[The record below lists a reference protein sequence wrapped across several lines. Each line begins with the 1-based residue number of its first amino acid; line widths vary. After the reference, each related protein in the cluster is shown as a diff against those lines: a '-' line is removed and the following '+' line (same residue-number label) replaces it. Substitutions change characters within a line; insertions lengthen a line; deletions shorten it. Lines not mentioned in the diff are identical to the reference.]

1 MSATWE
7 RAETLEERVAR
18 LEGRLE
24 AGFQKIGEAMNKG
37 VAPEHWETKWV
48 ELLREY
54 ENIEDELDAHHAEVR
69 QQAELAGMPVVERE
83 VA

>member
-1 MSATWE
+1 MTDQEMQE
-7 RAETLEERVAR
+7 RLERLTAR
-18 LEGRLE
+18 LNDGFGR
-24 AGFQKIGEAMNKG
+24 IGEAMNKG

-69 QQAELAGMPVVERE
+69 RVQAEMAGMPVVERE

>member
-1 MSATWE
+1 MDMTDKQI
-7 RAETLEERVAR
+7 RR
-18 LEGRLE
+18 LELRLRD
-24 AGFQKIGEAMNKG
+24 GFQRIGEAMNKG

-69 QQAELAGMPVVERE
+69 QQAELAGMPRRE
-83 VA
+83 TA

>member
-7 RAETLEERVAR
+7 RAETLDERVAR
-18 LEGRLE
+18 LEVRLQE
-24 AGFQKIGEAMNKG
+24 GFARIGEAMNKG

-69 QQAELAGMPVVERE
+69 QQAELAGMPRRE
-83 VA
+83 QAA